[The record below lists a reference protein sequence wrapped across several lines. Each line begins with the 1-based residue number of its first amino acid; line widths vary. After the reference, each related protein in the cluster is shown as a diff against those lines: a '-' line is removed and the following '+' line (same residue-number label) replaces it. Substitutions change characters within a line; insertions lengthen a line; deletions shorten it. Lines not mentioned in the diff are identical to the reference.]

1 MEQMH
6 RSLSPVCDVAGF
18 GDTLLHR
25 FLIPKY
31 LPFFFYYK
39 EKEKRGMRK
48 PMVKR
53 A

>member
-6 RSLSPVCDVAGF
+6 RSLSPVCVVDGF
-18 GDTLLHR
+18 GDNLLHR
-25 FLIPKY
+25 FMIPKY
-31 LPFFFYYK
+31 LHFFFYYK